1 MTRDKNRLIVNY
13 PLISGN
19 LTKGPT
25 GPKRKE
31 MVNEKKEIKEFRK
44 TMLTDFIARDV
55 ESGYLHNLTWLFDE
69 YPVFEVRNAVL
80 RHWLNCSIKVAAQD
94 VDWIEQRIIDLVVEE
109 QSGSRLWRDL
119 LNWYVFNTN
128 TEYLFSDRTDLVSRA
143 LEFATGITKLE
154 EGLSGLFR
162 KSDILKIIAARLEN
176 TPHIYQNLKTP
187 SLKPFL
193 ESFLVREYQ
202 SKYDIIDYEMVD
214 VKRVIRCVIAVCDWG
229 LLPHLEKV
237 LAKVYQSRENLI
249 KTKPKKYDYRK
260 EVEILQTEVLLK
272 ETIRFFR
279 EKIEEGKD
287 K

>member
-1 MTRDKNRLIVNY
+1 VNY

>member
-1 MTRDKNRLIVNY
+1 LTRDKNRLIVNY

>member
-249 KTKPKKYDYRK
+249 KKKKKKYDYRK

>member
-260 EVEILQTEVLLK
+260 EVEILQTEGL
-272 ETIRFFR
+272 EIAQSRFN
-279 EKIEEGKD
+279 G
-287 K
+287 

>member
-1 MTRDKNRLIVNY
+1 
-13 PLISGN
+13 
-19 LTKGPT
+19 
-25 GPKRKE
+25 